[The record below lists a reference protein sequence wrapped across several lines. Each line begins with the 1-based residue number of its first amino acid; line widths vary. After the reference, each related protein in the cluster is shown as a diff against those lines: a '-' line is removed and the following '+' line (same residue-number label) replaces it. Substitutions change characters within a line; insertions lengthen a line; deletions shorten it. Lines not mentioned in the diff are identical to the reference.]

1 MKKHKIIIADD
12 HKMFLDGLLSILS
25 SKDTIEIVLTA
36 NNGKNVAKYLDIN
49 NTEEPID
56 LVITDVNMP
65 EYNGIELNKYIKEKH
80 TNTKTLVVSM
90 LHDTNTV
97 QTLTKDN
104 VDGYIPKNAEKG
116 ELIEAIETIL
126 KGEKYFSQ
134 TIKDVYLKGMFS
146 NEQSLTQSLSKREK
160 EVLKLIAQEFT
171 TQEIADKLFLSKHT
185 IESYRKNLISKLEVR
200 NLAGL
205 TKYAIKLGLLEE

>member
-1 MKKHKIIIADD
+1 MKKYRLIIADD

-25 SKDTIEIVLTA
+25 AKKEYDIILTA
-36 NNGKNVAKYLDIN
+36 NNGKNVAKYLNIN
-49 NTEEPID
+49 NAEEPVD

-65 EYNGIELNKYIKEKH
+65 DLNGIELNKHIKVKH
-80 TNTKTLVVSM
+80 PKTKTLVVSM
-90 LHDTNTV
+90 LHDAMTV

-104 VDGYIPKNAEKG
+104 VDGYVPKNAEKD
-116 ELIEAIETIL
+116 ELLEAIESIL
-126 KGEKYFSQ
+126 KGNKYFSQ
-134 TIKDVYLKGMFS
+134 SIKDVYLKGMFS
-146 NEQSLTQSLSKREK
+146 NEQSLIESLSKREK
-160 EVLKLIAQEFT
+160 EVLKLIAEEYT

-185 IESYRKNLISKLEVR
+185 IESYRKNLISKLDVR